1 MLLPSRYGS
10 MLTAPPLSQSETET
24 LDTALTCDR
33 AGPERYGDLHA
44 APLDLCQQRMVGR
57 HDASPRI

>member
-1 MLLPSRYGS
+1 